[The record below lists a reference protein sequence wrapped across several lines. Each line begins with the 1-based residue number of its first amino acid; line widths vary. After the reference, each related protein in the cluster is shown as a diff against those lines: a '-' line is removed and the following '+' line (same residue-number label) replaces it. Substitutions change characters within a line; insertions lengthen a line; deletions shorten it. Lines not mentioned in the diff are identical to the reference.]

1 MIRRS
6 YSHQGASFLEIYQNC
21 NIFNDG
27 AFEIYTEK
35 TSKAGQALF
44 VEHGQPMV
52 FGANKEL
59 GIRLNGL
66 KPEVVEIGEG
76 YNLNDLWIHDETD
89 MHKAQILTRMF
100 DNPTDEN
107 HLPRP
112 FGVFYAVQ
120 RACYDDLVTAQ
131 IQDTIDAKGI
141 GDLDALIAGK
151 ETWTVL

>member
-1 MIRRS
+1 
-6 YSHQGASFLEIYQNC
+6 
-21 NIFNDG
+21 
-27 AFEIYTEK
+27 
-35 TSKAGQALF
+35 
-44 VEHGQPMV
+44 
-52 FGANKEL
+52 
-59 GIRLNGL
+59 
-66 KPEVVEIGEG
+66 VVEIGEG

-89 MHKAQILTRMF
+89 IHKAQILTRMF
-100 DNPTDEN
+100 DNPADEN